1 MDWKMNNLIT
11 FDIET
16 VPTKSEKTI
25 AKIRAEI
32 EVEKQTITAPGNY
45 KDPDKI
51 AIYIAEKQKELDTVF
66 EQRYRQTALNGARG
80 QIYCISAALNDD
92 APTSFYSEDESET
105 LRQFFKFCDESGSAK
120 SVFCGHN
127 IVGFDLPFIYQRAVI
142 LGVKPS
148 DNIPFQAKPWDER
161 VFDTMLKWCGV
172 RGEGSMDSVCDA
184 LGIDGKGDITG
195 KTFYDAVLAGR
206 HDECLQ
212 YCNDDVA
219 RTRAMY
225 KRMTFQ

>member
-1 MDWKMNNLIT
+1 MKNVIT

-16 VPTKSEKTI
+16 VPTTNEKTI
-25 AKIRAEI
+25 DKIRSEI
-32 EVEKQTITAPGNY
+32 EHEKTIITAPANY

-51 AIYIAEKQKELDTVF
+51 AAYVAEKKNELDAVF
-66 EQRYRQTALNGARG
+66 EQRLRRTALNGARG
-80 QIYCISAALNDD
+80 HVYCICAAVNDD
-92 APTSFYSEDESET
+92 APVSFYSEDESET
-105 LRQFFKFCDESGSAK
+105 LRRFFKFCDESGSAQT
-120 SVFCGHN
+120 VFCGHN
-127 IVGFDLPFIYQRAVI
+127 ITGFDLLFIYQRAVI

-148 DNIPFQAKPWDER
+148 GCIPFQARPWDER

-184 LGIDGKGDITG
+184 LGIEGKGDITG

-212 YCNDDVA
+212 YCSDDVVS
-219 RTRAMY
+219 TRAMY